1 MIVTSEPNDF
11 QTDANSQPIT
21 PPPKTMTLFGT
32 YYIFVP

>member
-11 QTDANSQPIT
+11 HTDANSQPIT

-32 YYIFVP
+32 